1 MKKLIFF
8 FFFSFCFFFSFSD
21 QLSYTADKETVSQHL
36 DSLNLVSSFDFQ
48 NNEVVMAKINNYLFK
63 EKKLLTRMLSLSK
76 YYFPIFE
83 IFLDKYNLP
92 LELKYLAVVESSLN
106 TRAQSQSGA
115 RGLWQFMYPTGKA
128 YDLNVTSYVDERLD
142 PFKSTEAACKYF
154 LKLYDIFGDWSLVLA
169 AYNGGPGYVQ
179 RLMLKT
185 GFENYW
191 DLRNDLRSET
201 KNYVPKFIAITYLMT
216 YHEKYDIYPDTTTIN
231 LLNTDTLLIDFQIS
245 SKVLSELTCISK
257 DEIRYYNPAFKDDI
271 FPINSIISLPKNSVD
286 DFFYN
291 YESYKE
297 FTEKVHKKE
306 ILIDETRIV
315 YSVVSGDYLGKIAKN
330 HNIKIHQIQKWNG
343 LKTTK
348 LNIGDK
354 LVLYVADDVLNDINN
369 VEPSKILH
377 IVQKGD
383 TLWDIAKMYSGVS
396 IEKIK
401 KLNKLDNNNLK
412 PGSRLLIPKV

>member
-1 MKKLIFF
+1 
-8 FFFSFCFFFSFSD
+8 
-21 QLSYTADKETVSQHL
+21 
-36 DSLNLVSSFDFQ
+36 
-48 NNEVVMAKINNYLFK
+48 
-63 EKKLLTRMLSLSK
+63 
-76 YYFPIFE
+76 
-83 IFLDKYNLP
+83 
-92 LELKYLAVVESSLN
+92 
-106 TRAQSQSGA
+106 
-115 RGLWQFMYPTGKA
+115 
-128 YDLNVTSYVDERLD
+128 
-142 PFKSTEAACKYF
+142 
-154 LKLYDIFGDWSLVLA
+154 
-169 AYNGGPGYVQ
+169 
-179 RLMLKT
+179 
-185 GFENYW
+185 
-191 DLRNDLRSET
+191 
-201 KNYVPKFIAITYLMT
+201 MT

-271 FPINSIISLPKNSVD
+271 FPINSIISLPKNSID

-291 YESYKE
+291 YQSYKE

-348 LNIGDK
+348 LNIGDQ